1 MLAEEVAVLVCV
13 TRQKTCERLIVEGA
27 RMAQELGA
35 QLHVIH
41 VAKVGDNLLGNPSES
56 EALEYLYQI
65 SKDHG
70 ADMTMI
76 RSNEVAATIS
86 AHARKVS
93 AVAVVMGRMPR
104 SRRMAFDVVDDVSAR
119 LSDVVI
125 KTVYDEEK

>member
-1 MLAEEVAVLVCV
+1 MWKALAW
-13 TRQKTCERLIVEGA
+13 RRNWA
-27 RMAQELGA
+27 R

-93 AVAVVMGRMPR
+93 AVAVVMGRLAPQPPHGV
-104 SRRMAFDVVDDVSAR
+104 RRGGRCERAPERCGDKNGIRRGEMMEPTRGIAR
-119 LSDVVI
+119 LRCDTIRDSSG
-125 KTVYDEEK
+125 

>member
-1 MLAEEVAVLVCV
+1 
-13 TRQKTCERLIVEGA
+13 
-27 RMAQELGA
+27 
-35 QLHVIH
+35 
-41 VAKVGDNLLGNPSES
+41 
-56 EALEYLYQI
+56 
-65 SKDHG
+65 
-70 ADMTMI
+70 MTMI

-93 AVAVVMGRMPR
+93 AVAVVMGRLPR

>member
-65 SKDHG
+65 SDHG

-76 RSNEVAATIS
+76 RSTKWVATIS

-93 AVAVVMGRMPR
+93 AVAEDGGRCSR
-104 SRRMAFDVVDDVSAR
+104 SRMAFDVVDDVSAR